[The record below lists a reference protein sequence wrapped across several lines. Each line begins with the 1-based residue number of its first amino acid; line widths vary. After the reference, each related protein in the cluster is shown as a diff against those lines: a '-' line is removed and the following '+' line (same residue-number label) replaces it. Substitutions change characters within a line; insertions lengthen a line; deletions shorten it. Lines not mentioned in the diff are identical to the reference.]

1 MDSEHELIQLTERAL
16 FDAEQALRVDPTEA
30 NRQRVLKAWS
40 AVREARERQRP
51 RGTSR
56 AALRR
61 PSDGG
66 VKEDPY

>member
-1 MDSEHELIQLTERAL
+1 MDSVQELIQLTERAL

-51 RGTSR
+51 QGDQ
-56 AALRR
+56 
-61 PSDGG
+61 PSDALS
-66 VKEDPY
+66 PPFPAQ